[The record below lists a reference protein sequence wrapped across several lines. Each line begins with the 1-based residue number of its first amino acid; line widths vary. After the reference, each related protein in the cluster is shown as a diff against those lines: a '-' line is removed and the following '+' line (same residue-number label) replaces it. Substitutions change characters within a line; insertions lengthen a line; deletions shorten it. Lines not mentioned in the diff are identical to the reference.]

1 MTAFDPSC
9 KIGNQLAETYRLHNK
24 SSARAARNAVLEA
37 MQRAGLEHCKA
48 VWSSYPYML
57 SGGMLQR
64 AAVAAAIMNRPK
76 LIIADE
82 PTTALDAEHR
92 TAITDMLKSLCGSA
106 AVIMVTHDFAVAGRF
121 GGHAYIMKN
130 GVFVEQGDIKKI
142 ISAPENEYTKELLDA
157 ALLI

>member
-1 MTAFDPSC
+1 MTRRILLTTALM
-9 KIGNQLAETYRLHNK
+9 GN
-24 SSARAARNAVLEA
+24 
-37 MQRAGLEHCKA
+37 
-48 VWSSYPYML
+48 
-57 SGGMLQR
+57 
-64 AAVAAAIMNRPK
+64 PK

-92 TAITDMLKSLCGSA
+92 IAVTDMLKSLCGSA

-130 GVFVEQGDIKKI
+130 GVFVEQGDIKKM
-142 ISAPENEYTKELLDA
+142 ISSPENEYTKELLDA